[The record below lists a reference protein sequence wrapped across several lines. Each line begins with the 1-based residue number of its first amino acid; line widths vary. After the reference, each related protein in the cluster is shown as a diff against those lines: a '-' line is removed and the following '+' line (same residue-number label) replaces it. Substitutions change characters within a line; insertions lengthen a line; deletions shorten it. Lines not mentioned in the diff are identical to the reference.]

1 MLSSHH
7 YGHFGCYY
15 VFTDL
20 FRSFFVSQKIFK
32 RKGRSE
38 MATYLIKNVGYE
50 VLWVCLYEI
59 SGVFII
65 NKSVSGC
72 AYGTGS
78 FFHVFSWIFSSFDRT
93 MRVCLCV
100 YFHN

>member
-1 MLSSHH
+1 MDILGVIMYSLTYSNR
-7 YGHFGCYY
+7 
-15 VFTDL
+15 VL
-20 FRSFFVSQKIFK
+20 FLRRFSKEKVVQKWLHTLF
-32 RKGRSE
+32 
-38 MATYLIKNVGYE
+38 KNVGYE